1 MQRDMLYEES
11 ATCNRENAE
20 SKLYTVFLVL
30 SVVCIAF
37 AAITIF
43 FATAAIQGFFAD
55 EALTTFGKIFYTIVW
70 IAFILAF
77 LGGGAAFWFLK
88 KRFNISYDYSF
99 VEDELRVT
107 KVFNGRSRKFLTTI
121 SADAILRIGWC
132 EKPSYRDVLRGIQGK
147 PKFLTPNK
155 TPAEEK
161 DFVYVLVSGS
171 LGKTLY
177 VLECRQ
183 ILVEYLVQAAGVNKL
198 ERQ

>member
-1 MQRDMLYEES
+1 MLRDMLYEES
-11 ATCNRENAE
+11 ATSNRESAE
-20 SKLYTVFLVL
+20 SKLYMVFLVL
-30 SVVCIAF
+30 SIVCVAF
-37 AAITIF
+37 AGITLF
-43 FATAAIQGFFAD
+43 FATSVIQGVFSNDAY
-55 EALTTFGKIFYTIVW
+55 TTFGRILITVSW
-70 IAFILAF
+70 VAFVAAF
-77 LGGGAAFWFLK
+77 LGAGAAFWFLK
-88 KRFNISYDYSF
+88 KKFNVSYDYTF

-107 KVFNGRSRKFLTTI
+107 KVFNGRSRKYFTTI
-121 SADAILRIGWC
+121 SADSILKIGWC
-132 EKPSYRDVLRGIQGK
+132 DKPSYRDVLRGIQGK

-177 VLECRQ
+177 ILECRQ